1 MTFDSGAA
9 AELRA
14 LPLPPAA
21 VARKLPA
28 AIAASAA
35 ILIVVAGLELLSAAG
50 FLAPAGDGSDG
61 PPLGGPLRALFDHIV
76 PVSVVRAAIDVLALL
91 AASAI
96 IRGRRWGRVAGIAVS
111 AWWALA
117 YAAFG
122 VAFSFSLPEGMA
134 VSMPSAFVGIW
145 RGAAIATGFFW
156 AAVAG
161 TPGFILT
168 RRSASRWFVPAA

>member
-35 ILIVVAGLELLSAAG
+35 VLIVVAGLELLSAAG
-50 FLAPAGDGSDG
+50 YFLAPAGDGSDG

-96 IRGRRWGRVAGIAVS
+96 FRGRRWGRVAGVAVS
-111 AWWALA
+111 AWWAL
-117 YAAFG
+117 
-122 VAFSFSLPEGMA
+122 
-134 VSMPSAFVGIW
+134 
-145 RGAAIATGFFW
+145 
-156 AAVAG
+156 